1 MPQIHLVD
9 LKTNQPT
16 KGNWIAPPL
25 IQALE
30 KAALNNEQ
38 SLLFLNRRGYA
49 PLMLCKACGYRIDC
63 PFCSAWV
70 VYHRNS
76 AVLKCH
82 QCGQHSNIP
91 PKCGS
96 CGGIETF
103 SACGPGVE
111 RLYEEVTKIFPH
123 LKSVVLSSDYSDSP
137 QELEKILDDIRQNK
151 IHILIGTQMIAK
163 GHHFPHLTCVGI
175 IDADL
180 GLKGGDFRAFEK
192 SFQMLEQVSGRAGR
206 EDKQG
211 AVYVQTYNPSHDIMV
226 ALSNHDRDSF
236 LEFEANNRLE
246 AEYPPFGRMVGI
258 IISCDTEKELVDY
271 VRYMVKNAPQDEK
284 INVFGP
290 APAPI
295 YMLRGAYRY
304 RFLIKTERKILP
316 QSFIKAWLAT
326 LKIPHTIKI
335 HIDVDPVSFL

>member
-1 MPQIHLVD
+1 
-9 LKTNQPT
+9 
-16 KGNWIAPPL
+16 
-25 IQALE
+25 
-30 KAALNNEQ
+30 
-38 SLLFLNRRGYA
+38 
-49 PLMLCKACGYRIDC
+49 MLCKACGYRIEC

-70 VYHRNS
+70 VYHKNTGI
-76 AVLKCH
+76 LKCH
-82 QCGQHSNIP
+82 QCGQHSTIP

-96 CGGIETF
+96 CDNADTF
-103 SACGPGVE
+103 SPCGPGVE
-111 RLYEEVTKIFPH
+111 RLHDEVMALFPH
-123 LKSVVLSSDYSDSP
+123 LKSVVLSSDYSDNP
-137 QELEKILDDIRQNK
+137 QALEKVLEDIRNNQ
-151 IHILIGTQMIAK
+151 IDILIGTQMIAK

-211 AVYVQTYNPSHDIMV
+211 SVYVQTYNPQHDIMV
-226 ALSNHDRDSF
+226 ALANHDRDSF
-236 LEFEANNRLE
+236 LDFEATNRLE
-246 AEYPPFGRMVGI
+246 AQYPPFGRMVAV

-271 VRYMVKNAPQDEK
+271 VRYMVKNAPSDDK
-284 INVFGP
+284 IFVFGP

-295 YMLRGAYRY
+295 FMLRGYYRY

-316 QSFIKAWLAT
+316 QSFIKAWIGG

-335 HIDVDPVSFL
+335 HIDVDPISFL